1 MKVILQRVTQAS
13 VSVDEEIVGQIGQGV
28 VLLVGITHTDTV
40 VQADWLAQ
48 KIAGLRIFP
57 ALDGPSGF
65 DRSLQ
70 EVHGAALVI
79 SQFTLY
85 GEARKGRRPDFVLA
99 ARPEVAAPLIE
110 HFVAQLRAQGLT
122 VQTGMFGAEMQV
134 SLVNDGPVTLV
145 LEQLNMT

>member
-13 VSVDEEIVGQIGQGV
+13 VSVGEEIVGQIGQGV

-70 EVHGAALVI
+70 EINGAALVI

>member
-13 VSVDEEIVGQIGQGV
+13 VSVGEEIVGQIGQGV

>member
-13 VSVDEEIVGQIGQGV
+13 VSVGEEIVGQIDQGV
-28 VLLVGITHTDTV
+28 VLLVGITHTDTMA
-40 VQADWLAQ
+40 QADWLAQ

-70 EVHGAALVI
+70 EINGAALVI

>member
-13 VSVDEEIVGQIGQGV
+13 VSVGEEIVGQIGQGV

-70 EVHGAALVI
+70 EIDGAALVI

-85 GEARKGRRPDFVLA
+85 GEARKGRRPDFVQA

-110 HFVAQLRAQGLT
+110 HFAAQLRAQGLT
-122 VQTGMFGAEMQV
+122 VQTGAFGADMQV
-134 SLVNDGPVTLV
+134 SLVNDGPVTLI